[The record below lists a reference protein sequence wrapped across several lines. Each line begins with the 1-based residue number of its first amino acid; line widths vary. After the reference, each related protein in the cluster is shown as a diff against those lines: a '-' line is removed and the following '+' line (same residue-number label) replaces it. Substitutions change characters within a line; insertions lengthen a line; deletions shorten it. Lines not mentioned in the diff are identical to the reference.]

1 MGIRFRCHH
10 CEHELNLKEFQGGR
24 RARCPACSGRF
35 RVPTASA
42 DFSIPLDESE
52 DAANGSATSAAVA
65 RGPAFELQQPDSD
78 PEAHLERAVQQR
90 AAAATSS
97 SRHAVATV
105 QTATSNAKTRDVG
118 RTPGLPMAVAEAPQ
132 AVWYVRPPGGGQY
145 GPADGNVFYQ
155 WLTDQR
161 VSPDSLVWRDGWP
174 QWLVAGEALEDFF
187 GTAWRVPADATTE
200 GGAEESSA
208 HTAAPGDITVTD
220 VSKTVTDVVVDPRI
234 DADIRRAT
242 TAAIAAQS
250 GATGTVVEAAPM
262 RPTSTVSTTSTAAN
276 VDPNATTSSV
286 ALARKKKQRTQ
297 YTIMI
302 AVLAILACA
311 LVGVLLFVLNRGA

>member
-1 MGIRFRCHH
+1 MRWPQFKRRRRT
-10 CEHELNLKEFQGGR
+10 QR
-24 RARCPACSGRF
+24 RAMSQ
-35 RVPTASA
+35 S
-42 DFSIPLDESE
+42 D
-52 DAANGSATSAAVA
+52 
-65 RGPAFELQQPDSD
+65 DSW
-78 PEAHLERAVQQR
+78 
-90 AAAATSS
+90 
-97 SRHAVATV
+97 
-105 QTATSNAKTRDVG
+105 
-118 RTPGLPMAVAEAPQ
+118 LPMAVAEAPQ

-250 GATGTVVEAAPM
+250 GATGTVSRQLQCDRLLLFRQR
-262 RPTSTVSTTSTAAN
+262 RPRRMSIQTRLRARL
-276 VDPNATTSSV
+276 PWR
-286 ALARKKKQRTQ
+286 ARKSSELSTQ
-297 YTIMI
+297 S
-302 AVLAILACA
+302 
-311 LVGVLLFVLNRGA
+311 